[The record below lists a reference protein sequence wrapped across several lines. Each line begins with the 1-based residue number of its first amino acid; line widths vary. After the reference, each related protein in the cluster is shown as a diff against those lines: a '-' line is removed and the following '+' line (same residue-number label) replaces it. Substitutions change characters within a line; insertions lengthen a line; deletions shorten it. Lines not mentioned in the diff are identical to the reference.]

1 MVCVN
6 KIKLCHLVKNQGF
19 EVTLSLSSCWTW
31 PKWFEHNNYTLA
43 SPSRCLVA
51 SACPLLWFMDVVFL
65 WYLNNL
71 NANPIYK
78 IIIENSAQ
86 LHHHLKL
93 FIVSNPKI
101 LFKSYL
107 LQQPMCPCLTFIRFN
122 LSVDKVIGPFNRYKK
137 GINNLWNSETWFQ

>member
-1 MVCVN
+1 MRVN
-6 KIKLCHLVKNQGF
+6 KIKLCHLVKNQGS
-19 EVTLSLSSCWTW
+19 EVTLNSFIILLNLTQMIW
-31 PKWFEHNNYTLA
+31 
-43 SPSRCLVA
+43 CLNTTITPCHPPAGVLLLVPA
-51 SACPLLWFMDVVFL
+51 QPSACPLLWFMDVVFL

-107 LQQPMCPCLTFIRFN
+107 LPAAHVP
-122 LSVDKVIGPFNRYKK
+122 LSYFYSI
-137 GINNLWNSETWFQ
+137 